1 MFAKKY
7 FTTTSVLT
15 CTLQNDLSVEF
26 DTRRL
31 PLGGGGN
38 LIKQN
43 YSLNHTCLKE
53 ILKSEISMFGFQN
66 FYNSNEIQRVQKSG

>member
-31 PLGGGGN
+31 PLGGGGGTLSN
-38 LIKQN
+38 KI
-43 YSLNHTCLKE
+43 
-53 ILKSEISMFGFQN
+53 IL
-66 FYNSNEIQRVQKSG
+66 